1 MRVEETEDEDA
12 AAGETLLG
20 MCEQCMLDRKFNFLV
35 MELSSF
41 SNIIMVNNRLWVV
54 GCAACNCLL
63 FLWV

>member
-20 MCEQCMLDRKFNFLV
+20 MCERCMLDGKFQFLV

-41 SNIIMVNNRLWVV
+41 GNIIMVNNRPWVV
-54 GCAACNCLL
+54 VCAACNCLL
-63 FLWV
+63 FL

>member
-20 MCEQCMLDRKFNFLV
+20 MCERCMLDGKFQFLV

-41 SNIIMVNNRLWVV
+41 GNIIMVNNRPPQGSRMCCV
-54 GCAACNCLL
+54 
-63 FLWV
+63 